1 MAKVFFSSWA
11 DTIWSRSSKFE
22 AGNEEYI
29 LFEKQQQRKCHSNA
43 STVNMKH
50 LNYYQASVVIKEHP
64 Q

>member
-22 AGNEEYI
+22 GGNEEYI

-43 STVNMKH
+43 STVEYETPELSIKH
-50 LNYYQASVVIKEHP
+50 QL
-64 Q
+64 